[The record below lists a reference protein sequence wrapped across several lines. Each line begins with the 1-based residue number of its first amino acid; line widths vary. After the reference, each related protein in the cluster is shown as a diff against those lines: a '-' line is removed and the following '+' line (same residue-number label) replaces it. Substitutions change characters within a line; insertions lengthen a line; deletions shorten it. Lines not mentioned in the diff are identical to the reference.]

1 MEIID
6 SNRLADTCP
15 LLTEKAEV
23 ADTPERFVFTGSGS
37 EYFRIWI
44 VNLLLSIVTLGIY
57 SAWAKVR
64 KTRYFY
70 DNTTLAGASFDYHGN
85 PWSILRGR
93 IIAALFFGAYNVAF
107 SMSSM
112 AGFVML
118 AMLGMIMP
126 WTIWKSLQFKLYNS
140 SYRGIRFGFAGSM
153 GKIYY
158 VYFLLPVVTLLT
170 AYLLAPFAH
179 QRMKK
184 FQHEQSRYGDTHFSF
199 HASAGKFY
207 GAYLLALAIAV
218 IGIFMIGIA
227 FGGTFVGLKES
238 GLKHAGTAAIGSFL
252 LFVAALCI
260 WIFSLFPVF
269 LTLLQNLIWN
279 NTRLGDHRFA
289 CRMTLGKMVFI
300 TVTNMLGVIATLGL
314 FIPFAQ
320 IRMMKYRI
328 ESMSLMPADTLD
340 SFITDT
346 QAKASATGEGMVDVF
361 DLDLSL

>member
-6 SNRLADTCP
+6 SNQ
-15 LLTEKAEV
+15 V
-23 ADTPERFVFTGSGS
+23 ADARPFLPENAKAPETQERFVFTGSGS

-44 VNLLLSIVTLGIY
+44 VNLLLSIITLGIY

-85 PWSILRGR
+85 PWPILRGR

-107 SMSSM
+107 SVSST
-112 AGFVML
+112 AGIAML
-118 AMLGMIMP
+118 AMLGMLMP

-153 GKIYY
+153 RKVYY
-158 VYFLLPVVTLLT
+158 IYFLLPVVTLLT

-218 IGIFMIGIA
+218 IGILMIGIA
-227 FGGTFVGLKES
+227 FGGSLIGLKDS
-238 GLKHAGTAAIGSFL
+238 GLKHAGAAAIGSFL
-252 LFVAALCI
+252 LFVAALYI

-279 NTRLGDHRFA
+279 NTRLGEHRFA
-289 CRMTLGKMVFI
+289 CQLTLGRMVFI
-300 TVTNMLGVIATLGL
+300 TVTNMLGIIVTLGL

-328 ESMSLMPADTLD
+328 ESMSLMPAGTLD
-340 SFITDT
+340 NFIADT